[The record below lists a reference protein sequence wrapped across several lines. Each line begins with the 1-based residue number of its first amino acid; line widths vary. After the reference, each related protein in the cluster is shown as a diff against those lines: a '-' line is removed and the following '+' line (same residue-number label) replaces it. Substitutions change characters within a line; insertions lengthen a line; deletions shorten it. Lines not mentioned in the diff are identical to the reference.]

1 MWSYFWDG
9 VKMVMSVFV
18 VAINGVL
25 SILPEMTLEEPEF
38 GGSWVGLLNYVVNI
52 GLLLDTL
59 AALIGMTLLWKFYK
73 WLLKFVQ

>member
-1 MWSYFWDG
+1 
-9 VKMVMSVFV
+9 MVMSVFV